1 MFGLDMRVAKI
12 VWTTAL
18 VCVLIYFIY
27 AIGHTLLVLTFA
39 VFFSYLVY
47 PLIAFVER
55 RTGAR
60 VSRTVSISG
69 VFALVFLLLMVA
81 GSLLGSQLTDEA
93 SKLGEQLPTLFADK
107 NIAERI
113 PLPGF
118 LQPMRE
124 KLVAVVAEQ
133 LHGSAGQAIPF
144 AQKVASHLLHALSSL
159 IYLVLVPVLSFLLI
173 KEAPAIEAK
182 MLTWI
187 PRGQRS
193 AWARILAGLDTL
205 MAGYVR
211 ALLILSLATA
221 VVYSTAFSLL
231 GLSYALLLG
240 VVAGL
245 LEVIPFVGPLMAA
258 VGVLLISAFLGY
270 PHLLWLLGF
279 IVCYRVFQDYVLNPY
294 LMSAGIEVSPLLV
307 IVGLLAGDQIA
318 GVPGIFLAVPVIAA
332 GKVVLSEFAAGK
344 ARAGSSDDLPG
355 QSDIPSDLA
364 PVKTREADPGG

>member
-69 VFALVFLLLMVA
+69 VFALVFLLLMVT

-173 KEAPAIEAK
+173 REAPAIKEK

-211 ALLILSLATA
+211 VLLILSLATA

-318 GVPGIFLAVPVIAA
+318 GVPGIFLAVPAIAA
-332 GKVVLSEFAAGK
+332 CKVVLSEIAAGK
-344 ARAGSSDDLPG
+344 AGAGSSDDLPG
-355 QSDIPSDLA
+355 RADIPSDLA
-364 PVKTREADPGG
+364 PVRTREADPGG

>member
-55 RTGAR
+55 RTGTR

-133 LHGSAGQAIPF
+133 LQGSAGQAIPF

-173 KEAPAIEAK
+173 REAPAIEEK
-182 MLTWI
+182 LLTWI

-258 VGVLLISAFLGY
+258 AGVLLISAFLGY

-318 GVPGIFLAVPVIAA
+318 GVPGIFLAVPAIAA
-332 GKVVLSEFAAGK
+332 CKVVLSEIAAGK

-355 QSDIPSDLA
+355 QADIPSELA
-364 PVKTREADPGG
+364 PVRTREADPGG